1 MKLAN
6 GIMYLLML
14 EDLDVEESSL
24 SRLFKHMDKNDIGII
39 SASRDQDD
47 NGNPL
52 SYKDNQKR
60 TEQLLKELRNR
71 GYGPTKLR
79 GHFEEE
85 DPTDKKKKIKVKET
99 AFFVVGKDGR
109 DLLKDLKTLGK
120 KFDQDSI
127 LHKAKGKKA
136 VVAGTRAGIK
146 DFTVGNFNVPKLG
159 QEFDALS
166 KIGGRTFIFK
176 EARQTGGLN
185 IATSRI
191 RKHQIRTIEKGI
203 EDGKSD
209 DEIIDTLYTAEIS
222 KNYPETI
229 ERSRTKITE
238 IRELMALNDE
248 EQLELAL
255 Y

>member
-136 VVAGTRAGIK
+136 VVAGTRAGIS

-176 EARQTGGLN
+176 ECRQTGGLN
-185 IATSRI
+185 IATSVV
-191 RKHQIRTIEKGI
+191 RKHQIKVIEKGI
-203 EDGKSD
+203 IDGKTD
-209 DEIIDTLYTAEIS
+209 DEIITRLYPDEIS
-222 KNYPETI
+222 KKYPQNI
-229 ERSRTKITE
+229 ERSRIKITE

>member
-136 VVAGTRAGIK
+136 VVAGTRAGIS

-176 EARQTGGLN
+176 ECRQTGGLN
-185 IATSRI
+185 IASSQL
-191 RKHQIRTIEKGI
+191 RKLQLKSIEKGI
-203 EDGKSD
+203 IDGKTD
-209 DEIIDTLYTAEIS
+209 DEIITRLYPDEIS
-222 KNYPETI
+222 KKYPQAI
-229 ERSRTKITE
+229 ERRKAQIAE
-238 IRELMALNDE
+238 IRELMPLSDE
-248 EQLELAL
+248 EQVERTI
-255 Y
+255 

>member
-60 TEQLLKELRNR
+60 TEQLLKGLRNR

-85 DPTDKKKKIKVKET
+85 DPT
-99 AFFVVGKDGR
+99 
-109 DLLKDLKTLGK
+109 
-120 KFDQDSI
+120 
-127 LHKAKGKKA
+127 
-136 VVAGTRAGIK
+136 
-146 DFTVGNFNVPKLG
+146 
-159 QEFDALS
+159 
-166 KIGGRTFIFK
+166 
-176 EARQTGGLN
+176 
-185 IATSRI
+185 
-191 RKHQIRTIEKGI
+191 
-203 EDGKSD
+203 
-209 DEIIDTLYTAEIS
+209 
-222 KNYPETI
+222 
-229 ERSRTKITE
+229 
-238 IRELMALNDE
+238 
-248 EQLELAL
+248 
-255 Y
+255 

>member
-14 EDLDVEESSL
+14 EDMDVEESSL
-24 SRLFKHMDKNDIGII
+24 SRLFKHMDKSDVGII
-39 SASRDQDD
+39 SASRKVDD
-47 NGNPL
+47 DNPL
-52 SYKDNQKR
+52 SLKDNQKR

-85 DPTDKKKKIKVKET
+85 DLKDPKKKIKVRET
-99 AFFVVGKDGR
+99 AFFVVAQGGR
-109 DLLKDLKTLGK
+109 DLLKDLKTLGR

-127 LHKAKGKKA
+127 LHKAEGKKA
-136 VVAGTRAGIK
+136 IVIGIK
-146 DFTVGNFNVPKLG
+146 SGISDFTVGNFHVPKLG

>member
-14 EDLDVEESSL
+14 EDMDVEESSL
-24 SRLFKHMDKNDIGII
+24 SRLFKHMDKSDVGII
-39 SASRDQDD
+39 SASRKVDD
-47 NGNPL
+47 DNPL
-52 SYKDNQKR
+52 SLKDNQKR

-85 DPTDKKKKIKVKET
+85 DLKDPKKKIKVRET
-99 AFFVVGKDGR
+99 AFFVVAQGGR
-109 DLLKDLKTLGK
+109 DLLKDLKTLGR

-136 VVAGTRAGIK
+136 VVAGTRAIS

-176 EARQTGGLN
+176 ECRQTGGLN
-185 IATSRI
+185 IASSQL
-191 RKHQIRTIEKGI
+191 RKLQLKSIEKGI
-203 EDGKSD
+203 IDGKSD
-209 DEIIDTLYTAEIS
+209 DEIVDRLYTAEMW
-222 KNYPETI
+222 KKYPQTI
-229 ERSRTKITE
+229 ARRKAQIAE
-238 IRELMALNDE
+238 IRELMALSDE
-248 EQLELAL
+248 EQLERTV

>member
-6 GIMYLLML
+6 RVIHLLML
-14 EDLDVEESSL
+14 EGIGLEESSL
-24 SRLFKHMDKNDIGII
+24 SRVYKHMEKSDVGII
-39 SASRDQDD
+39 SASRDKDKD
-47 NGNPL
+47 GN
-52 SYKDNQKR
+52 SFTYKDNQKR

-136 VVAGTRAGIK
+136 VVAGTRAGIS

-176 EARQTGGLN
+176 ECRQTGGLN
-185 IATSRI
+185 IATSVV
-191 RKHQIRTIEKGI
+191 RKHQIKVIEKGI
-203 EDGKSD
+203 IDGKTD
-209 DEIIDTLYTAEIS
+209 DEIITRLYPDEIS
-222 KNYPETI
+222 KKYPQAI
-229 ERSRTKITE
+229 ERRKAQITE
-238 IRELMALNDE
+238 IRELMALSDE
-248 EQLELAL
+248 EQVERTL

>member
-1 MKLAN
+1 
-6 GIMYLLML
+6 MYLLML

-176 EARQTGGLN
+176 ECRQTGGLN
-185 IATSRI
+185 IATSVV
-191 RKHQIRTIEKGI
+191 RKHQIKVIEKGI
-203 EDGKSD
+203 IDGKSD
-209 DEIIDTLYTAEIS
+209 DEIVDRLYTAEMW
-222 KNYPETI
+222 KKYPQTI
-229 ERSRTKITE
+229 ARRKAQIAE
-238 IRELMALNDE
+238 IRELMALSDE
-248 EQLELAL
+248 EQLERTV